1 MLQLRETLGWTQEDL
16 AKAVGVS
23 RQTING
29 IEKGTQKPSFSLMAK
44 ICRALGQNSFDAVFR
59 LPKEDK

>member
-1 MLQLRETLGWTQEDL
+1 MRNYQMLQLRETLGWTQEDL

-29 IEKGTQKPSFSLMAK
+29 IEKGTQKPSFSFADIL
-44 ICRALGQNSFDAVFR
+44 
-59 LPKEDK
+59 LPDQLHQQVLIQ